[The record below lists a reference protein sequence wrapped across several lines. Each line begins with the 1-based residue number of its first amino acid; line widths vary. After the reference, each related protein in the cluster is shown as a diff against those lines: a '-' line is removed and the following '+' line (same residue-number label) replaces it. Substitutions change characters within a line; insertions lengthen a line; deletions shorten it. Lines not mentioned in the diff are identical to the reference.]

1 MTRVASLTGG
11 AALVCGAIVR
21 GMARRALVV
30 LALAFAAAGLAASA
44 AAAPRAPRLL
54 PPPGPTCPGT
64 VIIGARGSGQSY
76 AGFDGLGPA
85 VDRMAI
91 DLRPWLLKKFGFTQ
105 TVADPYPADSTNDLK
120 PSRTEE
126 LLLLGDPAQAVADY
140 ARENLGK
147 FLHSISVGITDAE
160 QEADDS
166 VVDCPQSKL
175 VMMGYSQGAMV
186 IHQTELLL
194 KVDHP
199 ATFHHIIGTLLLAD
213 GDRVPDTRAH
223 EFGTSL
229 ARAEG
234 IQPYLHAIAR
244 RDVPLPGN
252 TANICDAGDL
262 VSTLTSTGSGTSRP
276 RPGSTPATPCR
287 PRTAGVTPPRSPR
300 QPTGLGA
307 GCAPDP
313 ARKES

>member
-1 MTRVASLTGG
+1 
-11 AALVCGAIVR
+11 
-21 GMARRALVV
+21 
-30 LALAFAAAGLAASA
+30 
-44 AAAPRAPRLL
+44 
-54 PPPGPTCPGT
+54 
-64 VIIGARGSGQSY
+64 
-76 AGFDGLGPA
+76 
-85 VDRMAI
+85 MAI

-126 LLLLGDPAQAVADY
+126 LLSLGDPAQAVADY

-262 VSTLTSTGSGTSRP
+262 ICDFNLDRIRHFAAAARIHTGYAVQTAHGWRYSPALAAAANWLGRRLRP
-276 RPGSTPATPCR
+276 
-287 PRTAGVTPPRSPR
+287 
-300 QPTGLGA
+300 
-307 GCAPDP
+307 
-313 ARKES
+313 